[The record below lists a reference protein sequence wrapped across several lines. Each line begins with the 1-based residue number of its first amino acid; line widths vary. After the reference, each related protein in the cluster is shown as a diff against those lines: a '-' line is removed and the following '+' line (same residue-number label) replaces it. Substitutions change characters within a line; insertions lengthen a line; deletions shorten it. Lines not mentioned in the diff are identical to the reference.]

1 MADPAALATPPQ
13 TKLDP
18 ARTMSQ
24 AAADTCNLIV
34 TPAVYAD
41 AKTLDASF
49 ARLRAEDPLAWC
61 EPEFF
66 RPFWAVTKHAD
77 IMEVSRQ
84 NTLFTNGER
93 EMLSYAE
100 AEAGVYAKFGQP
112 HLLKT
117 LVQLDDPVHYKL
129 RHLTQEWFMPQ
140 NVKKREDAIK
150 QIAKQYVDRMEDLGG
165 ECDFQR
171 DIALYYPL
179 RVIMQILGVPESD
192 EPMMLKLTQEIFGA
206 QDEDLMRD
214 KSLAE
219 ERDFEKGLASIQQ
232 TLAEFFM
239 YFTAITADRRANP
252 KDDVSTVIANGMID
266 GEPIGQLEA
275 MSYYIITAAAGHD
288 TTSASTGGG
297 VLGMLQNPSEL
308 RKMMDNPKAVSR
320 TAVDEAIRW
329 TTPVKHFMR
338 TAQDDYTMRGK
349 KILKGES
356 LLLCYPS
363 GNRDEEVFDE
373 PFTFRADRSPNKLIS
388 FGHGGHMC
396 LGMHLAR
403 LEMQA
408 IYEELFSR
416 LKSIELAGE
425 PSFIKANFVGGPKSI
440 PVRYKF

>member
-1 MADPAALATPPQ
+1 MSDAAIAQPPETKKDPSRQMSEAARATS
-13 TKLDP
+13 D
-18 ARTMSQ
+18 
-24 AAADTCNLIV
+24 LIV
-34 TPAVYAD
+34 NPEVYAHMD
-41 AKTLDASF
+41 QLDAAF
-49 ARLRAEDPLAWC
+49 ARLRAEDPVAWC
-61 EPEFF
+61 EPEAF

-84 NTLFTNGER
+84 NKLFTNGER
-93 EMLSYAE
+93 EMLSYESAE
-100 AEAGVYAKFGQP
+100 ERVYAQTGGP

-117 LVQLDDPVHYKL
+117 LVQLDDPMHYKL
-129 RHLTQEWFMPQ
+129 RHLTQDWFMPHK
-140 NVKKREDAIK
+140 VKTREDAIRT
-150 QIAKQYVDRMEDLGG
+150 IAKEFVDRMEDMGG
-165 ECDFQR
+165 ECDFQQ

-179 RVIMQILGVPESD
+179 RIIMQILGVPVDD

-206 QDEDLMRD
+206 QDPDLMRD
-214 KSLAE
+214 KELAGGG
-219 ERDFEKGLASIQQ
+219 DADKGLSSIQE
-232 TLAEFFM
+232 TLAQFFM
-239 YFTAITADRRANP
+239 YFTNITQDRRENP
-252 KDDVSTVIANGMID
+252 KDDVSTVIANGTVD

-275 MSYYIITAAAGHD
+275 MSYYIIVAAAGHD

-297 VLGMLQNPSEL
+297 VLGMLNNPAQL
-308 RKMMDNPKAVSR
+308 KKMMDDPKGMSR

-338 TAQDDYTMRGK
+338 TAQDDYELRGR

-363 GNRDEEVFDE
+363 GNRDEEVFDD
-373 PFTFRADRSPNKLIS
+373 PFAFRVDRSPNKIIS

-416 LKSIELAGE
+416 VKSIELAGD
-425 PSFIKANFVGGPKSI
+425 PTFIRANFVGGPKSI

>member
-1 MADPAALATPPQ
+1 MAETALATPPE
-13 TKLDP
+13 TKMDRG
-18 ARTMSQ
+18 RTMS
-24 AAADTCNLIV
+24 AAAEATRNLIV
-34 TPAVYAD
+34 DPAIYAD
-41 AKTLDASF
+41 PDQLDAAF
-49 ARLRAEDPLAWC
+49 RKLRAEDPVAWC
-61 EPEFF
+61 EPEGY
-66 RPFWAVTKHAD
+66 RPFWALTKHAD

-84 NTLFTNGER
+84 NKLFTNGER
-93 EMLSYAE
+93 EMLSYEDAE
-100 AEAGVYAKFGQP
+100 KGVYAQMGGP

-117 LVQLDDPVHYKL
+117 LVQLDDPLHFKL

-140 NVKKREDAIK
+140 NVKKREDAIR
-150 QIAKQYVDRMEDLGG
+150 QIAKKYVDRMEDLGG

-171 DIALYYPL
+171 DVALYYPL
-179 RVIMQILGVPESD
+179 RVIMKILGVPESD

-214 KSLAE
+214 KTLAQQQ
-219 ERDFEKGLASIQQ
+219 DVEKGLASINE

-239 YFTAITADRRANP
+239 YFTGITADRRAHP
-252 KDDVSTVIANGMID
+252 KDDVSTVIANGMVD

-275 MSYYIITAAAGHD
+275 MSYYIIVAAAGHD

-308 RKMMDNPKAVSR
+308 KKMMDDPKAVSR
-320 TAVDEAIRW
+320 TATDEAIRW
-329 TTPVKHFMR
+329 TTPVKQFMR
-338 TAQDDYTMRGK
+338 TAQEDYELRGR

-363 GNRDEEVFDE
+363 GNRDEDVFDD
-373 PFTFRADRSPNKLIS
+373 PYTFDISRSPNKLIS

-416 LKSIELAGE
+416 LKSIELAGD
-425 PSFIKANFVGGPKSI
+425 PTFIKANFVGGPKSI